1 MLRDALLDALALVL
15 PVECAGCGAPDRSL
29 CAGCLAAL
37 GATPAVH
44 ALADGTPV
52 VSAVDYEGA
61 VRRAVLALKEG
72 GRTDVARALSEP
84 LARAMTTATS
94 VLPGTVVV
102 SRAAGVQA
110 GTGPRVEVL
119 PVPTSRAAFRRRGY
133 DPLALLLRRAGART
147 AAELTHTRRS
157 VQQKHLAVDERA
169 SNRAGA
175 MRAKRGLEGRRFLL
189 VDDILT
195 TGATLAEAARAV
207 RAAGGEIVC
216 AATLAY
222 TQKRAQHPDVR
233 SLNV

>member
-29 CAGCLAAL
+29 CAVCLAAL
-37 GATPAVH
+37 TAAPSVH

-52 VSAVDYEGA
+52 VSALDYEGA

-72 GRTDVARALSEP
+72 GRTDVAHALSVP
-84 LARAMTTATS
+84 LALAITTA
-94 VLPGTVVV
+94 V
-102 SRAAGVQA
+102 AAGA
-110 GTGPRVEVL
+110 TGPRPEVL

-133 DPLALLLRRAGART
+133 DPLALLLRRAGVHT
-147 AAELTHTRRS
+147 AAELVITRRS

-175 MRAKRGLEGRRFLL
+175 MRAKRGLHGRRFLL

-207 RAAGGEIVC
+207 RAAGGEIVA